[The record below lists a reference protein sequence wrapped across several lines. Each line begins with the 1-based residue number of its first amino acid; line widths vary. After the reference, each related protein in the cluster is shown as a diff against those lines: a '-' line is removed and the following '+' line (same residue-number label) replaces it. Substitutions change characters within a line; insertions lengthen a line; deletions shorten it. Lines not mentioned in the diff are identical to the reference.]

1 MVFMIFILMELMELK
16 VVKTLTQIL
25 VIGMNL
31 KNQNGFTLVEI
42 LVAIGLLALILGV
55 SMQIF
60 TSSSKSLSHLE
71 EQLFSQFVAENV
83 MVSSFLFEDEL
94 FNSSGISKQANKE
107 FLWKREIISQD
118 SKSIQ
123 IKIIVSDPENQKKI
137 YELSSFKVVN

>member
-1 MVFMIFILMELMELK
+1 MELK

-71 EQLFSQFVAENV
+71 KQLFSQFVAENI

-123 IKIIVSDPENQKKI
+123 IKIIVSDPENQQKI

>member
-1 MVFMIFILMELMELK
+1 M
-16 VVKTLTQIL
+16 KTLTQIL

-94 FNSSGISKQANKE
+94 FILE
-107 FLWKREIISQD
+107 
-118 SKSIQ
+118 
-123 IKIIVSDPENQKKI
+123 QK
-137 YELSSFKVVN
+137 V

>member
-1 MVFMIFILMELMELK
+1 M
-16 VVKTLTQIL
+16 KTLTQIL

-31 KNQNGFTLVEI
+31 KNQNGFTLVET

>member
-1 MVFMIFILMELMELK
+1 MGLK

>member
-1 MVFMIFILMELMELK
+1 M
-16 VVKTLTQIL
+16 VKTLTQIL

-71 EQLFSQFVAENV
+71 KQLFSQFVAENI

>member
-1 MVFMIFILMELMELK
+1 
-16 VVKTLTQIL
+16 
-25 VIGMNL
+25 MNL

-71 EQLFSQFVAENV
+71 KQLFSQFVAENI

-123 IKIIVSDPENQKKI
+123 IKIIVSDPENQQKI

>member
-1 MVFMIFILMELMELK
+1 M
-16 VVKTLTQIL
+16 KTLTQIL

>member
-1 MVFMIFILMELMELK
+1 M
-16 VVKTLTQIL
+16 KTLTQIL

-71 EQLFSQFVAENV
+71 KQLFSQFVAENI

-123 IKIIVSDPENQKKI
+123 IKIIVSDPENQQKI

>member
-1 MVFMIFILMELMELK
+1 MELK